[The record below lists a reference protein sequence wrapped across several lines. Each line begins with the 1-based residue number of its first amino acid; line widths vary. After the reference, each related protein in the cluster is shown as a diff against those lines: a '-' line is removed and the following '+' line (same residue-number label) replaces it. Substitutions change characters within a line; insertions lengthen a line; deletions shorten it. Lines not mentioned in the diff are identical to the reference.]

1 MERRDRVEI
10 TAEILRLARR
20 GAKKTNLVYRANLNH
35 AILELYL
42 SRLEQL
48 GLIARNGCPERR
60 IQTTEKGMQF
70 VERYANLQAM
80 AHFTI

>member
-20 GAKKTNLVYRANLNH
+20 GVKKTHLVYRANLNH

-42 SRLEQL
+42 SRMEQQ
-48 GLIARNGCPERR
+48 GLIARNVLPERR
-60 IQTTEKGMQF
+60 IQTTDKGNQF
-70 VERYANLQAM
+70 VERYTNLQAM
-80 AHFTI
+80 AHFIT

>member
-20 GAKKTNLVYRANLNH
+20 GAKKTHIVYRANLNH

-42 SRLEQL
+42 SRLEQQ
-48 GLIARNGCPERR
+48 GLIARNGGPERR
-60 IQTTEKGMQF
+60 IQTTEKGLQF

-80 AHFTI
+80 AHFIS